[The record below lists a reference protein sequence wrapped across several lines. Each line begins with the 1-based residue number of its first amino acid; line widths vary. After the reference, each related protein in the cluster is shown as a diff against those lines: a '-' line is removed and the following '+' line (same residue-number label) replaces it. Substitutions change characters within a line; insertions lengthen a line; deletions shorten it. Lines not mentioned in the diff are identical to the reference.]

1 MMEENNRTDS
11 PNKATFS
18 ASYNG
23 GEDGEVK
30 QMKDIRISVINSCG
44 VLDDSMRME
53 ARGDSGF
60 SKEDEDSAPM
70 HDQTSLKLGTIA
82 AVRMAV
88 INSCGVLDDSSNVN
102 SMRMEG
108 GGNSGFSN
116 ELGNNEQMSP
126 AGKGEAECGAD
137 TRMKTSRFRDA
148 HGQMVGIGV
157 QNTPSR
163 NPRMLVQSRPG
174 AFPCTGILSPQ
185 NESSS
190 GTTETE
196 ANTDVEAPTG
206 DVTEMQRLSIA
217 NLVPEDDDRSDLQQ
231 AQAVDVN
238 ALQESNH
245 ERHEQRK
252 ILGLAFRVAGIGGI
266 LFFVIVLILSL
277 WLRHEQQET
286 AKPMSPEAT
295 GTQPPVVQTFREHI
309 MSLLPSDTIAY
320 VLQDHTIQHSAFQ
333 WLIQDPNINSAY
345 SDARILQRFV
355 LATFYL
361 STGGAYSN
369 ETMSSSSSASSK
381 SSLSS
386 WSNEDKWLSYH
397 HHECDWWAHNTSSLY
412 GVPEEQYNLLYN
424 FSGNPCDSDGNYQH
438 LWLWQNGLRGNL
450 PPELYLLTNLCSIT
464 IDRNELAGTIS
475 SQIGHLRELEALA
488 LFRADLTGTLP
499 SEVGLLTQLSFL
511 WLMSNENLGGT
522 IPSEYGQLSKLQYF
536 LVDSASLTGSIPT
549 EVGNLSD
556 LIWLFLYDN
565 ELTGSFPTEMGRM
578 QALDT
583 LWIWMNEISGPIPS
597 EFGLL
602 GKTLGHMAID
612 VNPLE
617 GSLPT
622 ELGRLSTLTLL
633 HVSDSKLTGTL
644 PTELGLLGNLTSVTI
659 NTCDLSGTL
668 PSEVGLLTNAF
679 RFWSWNT
686 HFTGTIPTEF
696 GHLAAMETMAF
707 DDNGLVGSLPSE
719 LGLLSNL
726 SHLYFTA
733 NMLTSSV
740 PTEMGQLSKLDG
752 KLWLQSNQL
761 TGPIPSELGLL
772 QNVSELLLHDNRFT
786 GSVPFELG
794 SLEQLKVLAIF
805 NNSELKG
812 TIPPSLC
819 ILTSWDTPAIVES
832 NQGGIQV
839 DCEKVECP
847 CVDICVCS

>member
-1 MMEENNRTDS
+1 M
-11 PNKATFS
+11 
-18 ASYNG
+18 
-23 GEDGEVK
+23 
-30 QMKDIRISVINSCG
+30 SVINSCR
-44 VLDDSMRME
+44 VLDDRSNVDSRSVE
-53 ARGDSGF
+53 GGGDSGF
-60 SKEDEDSAPM
+60 SKEAGSAAPSGNFGNGNGAPLRDPM
-70 HDQTSLKLGTIA
+70 HDQISHKLDTAAFFKNGNSEQMIAGQGEADIA
-82 AVRMAV
+82 A
-88 INSCGVLDDSSNVN
+88 D
-102 SMRMEG
+102 
-108 GGNSGFSN
+108 F
-116 ELGNNEQMSP
+116 P
-126 AGKGEAECGAD
+126 
-137 TRMKTSRFRDA
+137 MKTSRFRDA
-148 HGQMVGIGV
+148 HHQMVGIGV
-157 QNTPSR
+157 QNTLRR
-163 NPRMLVQSRPG
+163 NSRMLAESRPG
-174 AFPCTGILSPQ
+174 AFPCTGILSPRD
-185 NESSS
+185 ESSS
-190 GTTETE
+190 GVTETE
-196 ANTDVEAPTG
+196 ENTDVEAPTR
-206 DVTEMQRLSIA
+206 DVTQMQRLSIA

-238 ALQESNH
+238 ALQERNH
-245 ERHEQRK
+245 ERDEKRK

-266 LFFVIVLILSL
+266 LFFVVVLILSL
-277 WLRHEQQET
+277 CLRHEQQET

-295 GTQPPVVQTFREHI
+295 GTQPPVVQTLREHI
-309 MSLLPSDTIAY
+309 MSLLPSDTVSH
-320 VLQDHTIQHSAFQ
+320 VLQDHTTQHTAFQ
-333 WLIQDPNINSAY
+333 WLIQDPNISDY

-369 ETMSSSSSASSK
+369 ETMTSSSSASSK

-412 GVPEEQYNLLYN
+412 SIPEEQYDLLYN
-424 FSGNPCDSDGNYQH
+424 FSGNPCDSDGNFQH

-450 PPELYLLTNLCSIT
+450 PPELYLLTNLRSIT
-464 IDRNELAGTIS
+464 IDRNELEGTIS
-475 SQIGHLRELEALA
+475 SQIGNLEELEALA
-488 LFRADLTGTLP
+488 LFHTDLTGTLP

-511 WLMSNENLGGT
+511 WLMSNEHLGGT
-522 IPSEYGQLSKLQYF
+522 IPTEYGQLSKLQYF

-565 ELTGSFPTEMGRM
+565 QLTGSFPTEMGRM

-602 GKTLGHMAID
+602 GKMLGHMAID

-696 GHLAAMETMAF
+696 GRLAAMETMAF

-740 PTEMGQLSKLDG
+740 PTEMGQLPKLDG

-812 TIPPSLC
+812 SIPPSLC
-819 ILTSWDTPAIVES
+819 NLTSWDTPAIVKS
-832 NQGGIQV
+832 KQGGIQV

-847 CVDICVCS
+847 CVDICICS